1 MTLPPIE
8 VIMSF
13 LRQALIFGGGLLVGQ
28 GFLTSEQLQ
37 AVNGFIMTM
46 IPAIWGL
53 VSKWQDTTKIQTL
66 VDDKKELKAELRHEQ
81 AKYTDHPSAPIGGVP
96 GGY

>member
-28 GFLTSEQLQ
+28 GFLTADQLQ
-37 AVNGFIMTM
+37 AVTGFIMTV
-46 IPAIWGL
+46 IPAVWGL
-53 VSKWQDTTKIQTL
+53 AAKWNDTAKIQTL
-66 VDDKKELKAELRHEQ
+66 VDDKKELKAELRQ
-81 AKYTDHPSAPIGGVP
+81 AKNTDDPSAPIGGVP